1 MHIDNIE
8 YQDLEDACQKLGI
21 ERDTLLNVLLNHGDF
36 SSPEIIKQINKAK
49 KEAEITIAGKTYQSL
64 VSIAHKYDVY
74 TQTLKSAVKT
84 YGTKSNLVIRIAKHH
99 INSNRAWYA
108 LPVEINGKSYRCLD
122 YFAKY
127 AGLAREQVCYN
138 LREYGPDTPKMYLMN
153 NKRSRHSIQIADQ
166 VFNSKNQ
173 IYELY
178 DLKPM
183 DFLINSK
190 LFGLKSIDA
199 LTKTPDGDPRF
210 VKLSKIKQAMP
221 MYLKEGFKKYL
232 ADNGLAELDKFDAKY
247 MYAFYEKA
255 EILK

>member
-1 MHIDNIE
+1 MYINNIK
-8 YQDLEDACQKLGI
+8 YQDLKDACTKLGV
-21 ERDTLLNVLLNHGDF
+21 ERDNLLNILLDHGDF

-49 KEAEITIAGKTYQSL
+49 KEAEITIAGKTYPSIA
-64 VSIAHKYDVY
+64 SIAHKYDVY
-74 TQTLKSAVKT
+74 SQTLKSAVKT

-108 LPVEINGKSYRCLD
+108 LPIKISGKHYKCLD
-122 YFAKY
+122 YFAKC
-127 AGLAREQVCYN
+127 AGLTREQVCYN

-178 DLKPM
+178 DLKPV

-190 LFGLKSIDA
+190 LFGLKRIDT

-210 VKLSKIKQAMP
+210 VKMSKIKSVIP

-232 ADNGLAELDKFDAKY
+232 VDNGLVDLDKFDAKY
-247 MYAFYEKA
+247 MYEFYEKA